1 MLGQATIEEKY
12 KENMK
17 GKRKRERERER
28 KVWHDISKMMKGKR
42 LQPRILYPEKLSFRF
57 DREIKSF
64 RDKQK
69 FSEFST
75 TKPALQ

>member
-17 GKRKRERERER
+17 GKKKRERER
-28 KVWHDISKMMKGKR
+28 KVWHDIFKIMKGKR